1 MIESILHRDV
11 GSTEI
16 VAIAIAAMS
25 GKHKEVE
32 AEAARGQTIRYL
44 QFRDPFLHGVIDNW
58 ELPQAYSNAS
68 A

>member
-16 VAIAIAAMS
+16 VVIAIAAVS

-32 AEAARGQTIRYL
+32 AEAARVSNHKIPPVPRPFPSRCDRQLGAAAGL
-44 QFRDPFLHGVIDNW
+44 Q
-58 ELPQAYSNAS
+58 
-68 A
+68 